1 MFTEYCCRLVVPSKY
16 KEIAEK
22 LDNYIKSKK
31 YEEGVS
37 YIDSLE
43 VDEDSKRRL
52 KNCLLSYKVSC

>member
-1 MFTEYCCRLVVPSKY
+1 MFTEYCCRLAVPSNY

-22 LDNYIKSKK
+22 LDDYIKSKE
-31 YEEGVS
+31 YEKGVS